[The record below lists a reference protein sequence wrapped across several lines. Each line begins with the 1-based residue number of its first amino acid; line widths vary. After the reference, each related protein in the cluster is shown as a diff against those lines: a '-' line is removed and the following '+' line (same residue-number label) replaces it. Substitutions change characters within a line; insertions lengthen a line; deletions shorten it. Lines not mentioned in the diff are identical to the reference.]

1 MSDPILIIG
10 AGVAGLAAATSL
22 RGSGHDVVLVEAAA
36 RIGGRA
42 HTTRIG
48 AHAFD
53 HGATWLH
60 DADRNPLATLATAL
74 GEPLL
79 DADATRRRRVLVDG
93 RPATE
98 AELRHRMDTWEKVDA
113 LASAAPDDIPYASA
127 IDAMR
132 HDPWTATIE
141 AWEACQIAA
150 ADPRD
155 FGVHDW
161 KLNALEGRNL
171 ALPQGIGAFV
181 RDRMGA
187 LAGPV
192 TLATPVTAIDWRG
205 PILAETARGTLRA
218 SACII
223 TVSTSALRNIRF
235 TPALPVSLD
244 GLPMGLL
251 TKIAFRATGTDRL
264 DLSPDESV
272 SQRVERDEAP
282 LSLMAWPRGSD
293 HVSVFLGGPAAW
305 ALSQEGPAATVDFVR
320 TRLRS
325 WFGTRADTALGDP
338 VWTDWSRDPCHLG
351 SYAYARPG
359 HLQDRAKLGE
369 PLLDGRLVIAG
380 EACRMDGLAG
390 TVAGAWLDGERA
402 AATVAAA
409 LRPRA

>member
-1 MSDPILIIG
+1 MPDPILIIG
-10 AGVAGLAAATSL
+10 AGVAGLAAAAAL
-22 RGSGHDVVLVEAAA
+22 REAGHDLRILEAAP

-42 HTTRIG
+42 HTTLIG

-60 DADRNPLATLATAL
+60 DADRNPLAALAARL
-74 GEPLL
+74 GDPLI
-79 DADATRRRRVLVDG
+79 DADATRRRRVLVEG

-98 AELRHRMDTWEKVDA
+98 AELRHRMTTWDQVDA
-113 LASAAPDDIPYASA
+113 LARAAADDIAYADA
-127 IDAMR
+127 IAALR

-181 RDRMGA
+181 RERLGA
-187 LAGPV
+187 MAGPV
-192 TLATPVTAIDWRG
+192 ELATPVTALDWRG
-205 PILAETARGTLRA
+205 SITAETPRGRIRA

-223 TVSTSALRNIRF
+223 TVSTAALGRIAF
-235 TPALPVSLD
+235 TPALPVATD

-251 TKIAFRATGTDRL
+251 TKIAFRATGADRL
-264 DLSPDESV
+264 DLAPDESV
-272 SQRVERDEAP
+272 SQRVARDETP

-293 HVSVFLGGPAAW
+293 HVSVFLGGPGAW
-305 ALSQEGPAATVDFVR
+305 ALSREGPDATVDFVR
-320 TRLRS
+320 TRLRA
-325 WFGTRADTALGDP
+325 WFGPRADTALGAP
-338 VWTDWSRDPCHLG
+338 VWTDWSRDPHHLG

-359 HLQDRAKLGE
+359 HLQDRARLGA
-369 PLLDGRLVIAG
+369 PLLDGRMVIAG

-390 TVAGAWLDGERA
+390 TVAGAYLDGERA

-409 LRPRA
+409 LPPRA

>member
-1 MSDPILIIG
+1 MPDPVLIIG
-10 AGVAGLAAATSL
+10 AGVTGLAAAGAL
-22 RGSGHDVVLVEAAA
+22 RGRGHAVLLVEAAS

-42 HTTRIG
+42 HTTLIG

-60 DADRNPLATLATAL
+60 DADRNPLATLAARL
-74 GEPLL
+74 GENLIDS
-79 DADATRRRRVLVDG
+79 DASRRRRVLING

-98 AELRHRMDTWEKVDA
+98 AELRHRSDTWEKVDA
-113 LASAAPDDIPYASA
+113 LASAAEQDIPYADA
-127 IDAMR
+127 IAAMR

-150 ADPRD
+150 SDPRD

-187 LAGPV
+187 IAGPV
-192 TLATPVTAIDWRG
+192 ELATPVTALDCRG
-205 PILAETARGTLRA
+205 PITAETPRGTIRA

-223 TVSTSALRNIRF
+223 TVSTAALGRIAF
-235 TPALPVSLD
+235 TPALPVATD

-251 TKIAFRATGTDRL
+251 TKIAFRATGPDRL
-264 DLSPDESV
+264 DLAPDESV
-272 SQRVERDEAP
+272 SQRIEHGEPP

-293 HVSVFLGGPAAW
+293 HVSIFLGGPAAW
-305 ALSQEGPAATVDFVR
+305 ALSQEGPEATVDFVR
-320 TRLRS
+320 ARLRS
-325 WFGTRADTALGDP
+325 WFGARADKALGAA
-338 VWTDWSRDPCHLG
+338 VWTDWSRDPHHLG

-359 HLQDRAKLGE
+359 HLQDRARLGA

-390 TVAGAWLDGERA
+390 TVAGAYLDGERA
-402 AATVAAA
+402 AAIVAAA
-409 LRPRA
+409 LPPRA

>member
-1 MSDPILIIG
+1 MEHILIVG
-10 AGVAGLAAATSL
+10 AGVTGLAAAAAL
-22 RGSGHDVVLVEAAA
+22 RRSGHKVTLLEAAP

-42 HTTRIG
+42 HTTLIG

-60 DADRNPLATLATAL
+60 DADRNPLATLAAKL
-74 GEPLL
+74 GETLL
-79 DADATRRRRVLVDG
+79 DADAVRRRRVLVDG

-98 AELRHRMDTWEKVDA
+98 AELRHRLDTWEKVDA
-113 LASAAPDDIPYASA
+113 LASAAVADIPYAQA
-127 IDAMR
+127 IAAMR

-171 ALPQGIGAFV
+171 ALPHGIGAFV
-181 RDRMGA
+181 RDRMGPR
-187 LAGPV
+187 AGAV
-192 TLATPVTAIDWRG
+192 ELSTPVSEIDWRG
-205 PILAETARGTLRA
+205 PILAETPRGTIRA
-218 SACII
+218 EACIV
-223 TVSTSALRNIRF
+223 TVSTAALGRIRF
-235 TPALPVSLD
+235 TPALPVSTE
-244 GLPMGLL
+244 GLPIGLL
-251 TKIAFRATGTDRL
+251 TKIAFRATGADRL
-264 DLSPDESV
+264 DLAPDESV
-272 SQRVERDEAP
+272 SQRVAPGEAP
-282 LSLMAWPRGSD
+282 LSLMAWPRGAD

-305 ALSQEGPAATVDFVR
+305 ALSEEGPAATVDFVR
-320 TRLRS
+320 ARLRS
-325 WFGTRADTALGDP
+325 WFGARADTALGDP
-338 VWTDWSRDPCHLG
+338 VWTDWSRDPHHLG

-359 HLQDRAKLGE
+359 HLQDRARLGA

-390 TVAGAWLDGERA
+390 TVAGAYLDGERA

-409 LRPRA
+409 LPPRA